1 VFRKDVYDEEYLR
14 SLNLNERQIK
24 AVMYVK
30 EKGQITNKEYQEV
43 CATSNRTASRD
54 LADLVSSGLFDQV
67 GITGKGT
74 VYIISYCKDAKDA
87 TKTPN
92 GPNLII

>member
-1 VFRKDVYDEEYLR
+1 MK
-14 SLNLNERQIK
+14 SIK

-30 EKGQITNKEYQEV
+30 EKGQITNKEYQDI

-54 LADLVSSGLFDQV
+54 LADMVSSGLFEQV

-74 VYIISYCKDAKDA
+74 VYIRSYRKDAKD
-87 TKTPN
+87 TMNTS
-92 GPNLII
+92 

>member
-1 VFRKDVYDEEYLR
+1 
-14 SLNLNERQIK
+14 
-24 AVMYVK
+24 MYVK

-87 TKTPN
+87 TKAP
-92 GPNLII
+92 